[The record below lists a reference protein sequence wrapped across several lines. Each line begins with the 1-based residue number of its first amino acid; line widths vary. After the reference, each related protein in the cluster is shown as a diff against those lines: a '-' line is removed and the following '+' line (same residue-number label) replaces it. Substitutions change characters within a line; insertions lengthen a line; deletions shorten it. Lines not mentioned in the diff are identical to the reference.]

1 MSAIVTIQQLVV
13 RKCTSRRM
21 PSLGNFSRVTTNE
34 NTTVIFFLAT
44 HEAVEVDGYSMSF
57 LHITSVQHKVHS
69 FWWYVWETFRQNL
82 SKHVK

>member
-1 MSAIVTIQQLVV
+1 M
-13 RKCTSRRM
+13 
-21 PSLGNFSRVTTNE
+21 
-34 NTTVIFFLAT
+34 
-44 HEAVEVDGYSMSF
+44 DGYSMSF